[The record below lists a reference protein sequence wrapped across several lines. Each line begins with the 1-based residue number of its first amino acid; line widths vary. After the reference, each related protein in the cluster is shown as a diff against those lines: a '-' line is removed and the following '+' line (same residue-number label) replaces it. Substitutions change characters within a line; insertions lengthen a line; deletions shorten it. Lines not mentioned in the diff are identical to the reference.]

1 MANEKNTATVV
12 EEEKAEKKQ
21 ATPATPTGAAFMTV
35 ESYGDI
41 PAEAFG
47 SEDFSEPEEVKAE
60 KPVYLRIR
68 REQFKG
74 KDGKTMFWGYYV
86 GGVMLGKEVRATVKP
101 LDMRGYELLD
111 LFFNTYRGA
120 SLGEVPYQTTD
131 ERTGIT
137 RSGVT
142 YAAMVPD
149 GEGEIISVK
158 VVPVKSSDKAVIEY
172 FFRKAKSAGAKK

>member
-1 MANEKNTATVV
+1 MEIKKNTATVV

-21 ATPATPTGAAFMTV
+21 ATPATPTGAASMSV

-47 SEDFSEPEEVKAE
+47 AEEVTEPEESEAE
-60 KPVYLRIR
+60 KSVYLRIR

-86 GGVMLGKEVRATVKP
+86 GGKMLGKEVRATVKP

-111 LFFNTYRGA
+111 LFFATYHA
-120 SLGEVPYQTTD
+120 AFLGEVPYQTTD
-131 ERTGIT
+131 ERTGQT

-142 YAAMVPD
+142 YAAVVGD
-149 GEGEIISVK
+149 GEGELISVK
-158 VVPVKSSDKAVIEY
+158 VVPAKSSDKAVVEY
-172 FFRKAKSAGAKK
+172 FFRKAKAARERK